1 MHEGEKTHTYDDIR
15 RPVCCVCNIRLS
27 ICIYIDIIRTFHA
40 KYGSSRIRH
49 VHYIPSDVINKYFNP
64 DRKDSFHGMRM
75 ILGAFV
81 LNN

>member
-1 MHEGEKTHTYDDIR
+1 MLHT
-15 RPVCCVCNIRLS
+15 
-27 ICIYIDIIRTFHA
+27 
-40 KYGSSRIRH
+40 KYGSSRIQH

-64 DRKDSFHGMRM
+64 DKNDSFRGMRM